1 MVTVQGEVRSLGY
14 GRFEKDEGR
23 QDTLGFLG
31 GMGTLSDLVFVWTFV
46 WTCSGTLCWVLGSE
60 MRPVSP
66 QLENCPSS
74 KHECC
79 SQIEG

>member
-14 GRFEKDEGR
+14 GRFEKDEGS
-23 QDTLGFLG
+23 QDTLGFLA
-31 GMGTLSDLVFVWTFV
+31 GMGTLSDLVFV

-66 QLENCPSS
+66 QLENSPSS
-74 KHECC
+74 KYECC